1 MLLFSYIFFFF
12 FFLMIRRP
20 PRSTRTDT
28 LFPYTT
34 LFRSH
39 PREIIGR
46 SLNDLPSQPSAKL
59 QGLAASDRHAPFRD
73 IEIAIRDRAGATL
86 LFRLNGL
93 PVYCPDSGSFLGYRG
108 TAENVTALRQREEA
122 LIGAKEGA
130 ELANRAKTEFLAN
143 MSHELRTPLN
153 AVIGFSEIMESE
165 LLGPLGSSQYKSYA
179 ADIHESA
186 QHLLTLINDI
196 LEIGR
201 AHV

>member
-1 MLLFSYIFFFF
+1 MRISDWSSDVCSSDLTFVS
-12 FFLMIRRP
+12 
-20 PRSTRTDT
+20 PRVHDA
-28 LFPYTT
+28 LGY
-34 LFRSH
+34 H

-108 TAENVTALRQREEA
+108 TAANVTALRQREEA
-122 LIGAKEGA
+122 LIGAKESA
-130 ELANRAKTEFLAN
+130 ELANRATTEFLAHR
-143 MSHELRTPLN
+143 SHELRTPL
-153 AVIGFSEIMESE
+153 
-165 LLGPLGSSQYKSYA
+165 K
-179 ADIHESA
+179 
-186 QHLLTLINDI
+186 
-196 LEIGR
+196 IGR

>member
-1 MLLFSYIFFFF
+1 MRISDW
-12 FFLMIRRP
+12 
-20 PRSTRTDT
+20 SSDVC
-28 LFPYTT
+28 
-34 LFRSH
+34 S
-39 PREIIGR
+39 
-46 SLNDLPSQPSAKL
+46 SDL
-59 QGLAASDRHAPFRD
+59 
-73 IEIAIRDRAGATL
+73 
-86 LFRLNGL
+86 L

-122 LIGAKEGA
+122 LIGAKESA

-165 LLGPLGSSQYKSYA
+165 LLGPLGSAQYKSYA

-196 LEIGR
+196 PDDVGSAAWRERVCQL
-201 AHV
+201 V